1 MIDGIQ
7 SATASSFTRQLNNIE
22 ESASAT
28 SMMPVVTPDVQS
40 ADFGT
45 VMAEMAND
53 MVSAIQRGE
62 QASMDGMNGQASTQE
77 VVEAVMNAERTL
89 QTALAVRDKI
99 ITGYL
104 EISRMAI

>member
-7 SATASSFTRQLNNIE
+7 TATATSFTRQLDTLGE
-22 ESASAT
+22 TASASIVPTPA
-28 SMMPVVTPDVQS
+28 PDVQS

-45 VMAEMAND
+45 VMSSMAND

-62 QASMDGMNGQASTQE
+62 QASMNGLNGQATTQE

-99 ITGYL
+99 VTAYL

>member
-7 SATASSFTRQLNNIE
+7 TATASSFTRQLGSIE
-22 ESASAT
+22 EAASS
-28 SMMPVVTPDVQS
+28 SMVPVATPDVQS
-40 ADFGT
+40 ADFGS
-45 VMAEMAND
+45 VMANMAND
-53 MVSAIQRGE
+53 MVGAIQRGE
-62 QASMDGMNGQASTQE
+62 QASMNGLNGQASTQE

-99 ITGYL
+99 VTAYL